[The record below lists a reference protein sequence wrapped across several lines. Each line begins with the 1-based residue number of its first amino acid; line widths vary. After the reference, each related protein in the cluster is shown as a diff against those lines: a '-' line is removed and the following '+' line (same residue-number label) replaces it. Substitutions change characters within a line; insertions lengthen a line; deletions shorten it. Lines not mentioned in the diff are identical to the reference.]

1 MTDLA
6 SGVSGAGKPK
16 TGGTTDEGARTEG
29 SEEEE
34 RDEHDGVKAFTARGR
49 EPVEPGV

>member
-1 MTDLA
+1 MVDHA

-16 TGGTTDEGARTEG
+16 TGGTAVEGARTEG
-29 SEEEE
+29 SEKESMG
-34 RDEHDGVKAFTARGR
+34 EHDGVKACTAGGG